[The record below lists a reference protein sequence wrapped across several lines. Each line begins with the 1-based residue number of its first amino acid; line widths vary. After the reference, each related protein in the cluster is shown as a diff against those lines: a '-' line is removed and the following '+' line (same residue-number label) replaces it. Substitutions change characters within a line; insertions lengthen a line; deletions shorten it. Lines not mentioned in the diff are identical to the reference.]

1 LRIRNLTAADLDR
14 VVPLEAGEPSA
25 WNNVD
30 IRREIEQRHGIQLV
44 AVDEADGEIVGWCC
58 SRSFEAEAELLKI
71 VVLGRRRRAG
81 IASALMACLES
92 RLSGAGVR
100 TLFLEVRSHNYPAL
114 TLYRKRG
121 FREVGRRRK
130 YYSLPED
137 DALVLAK
144 TLAGE

>member
-58 SRSFEAEAELLKI
+58 SALS
-71 VVLGRRRRAG
+71 RRRP
-81 IASALMACLES
+81 SC
-92 RLSGAGVR
+92 
-100 TLFLEVRSHNYPAL
+100 
-114 TLYRKRG
+114 
-121 FREVGRRRK
+121 
-130 YYSLPED
+130 
-137 DALVLAK
+137 
-144 TLAGE
+144 